1 MCGCNRTANS
11 RVQGRVVQGR
21 DVQGRVAQSR
31 VAPPPDVNPRQM
43 ARLRGRGVP
52 AVAPLP
58 TYNADTAVWGASLWR
73 ILHTMAEYSDKSS
86 VVSLWNNLLHL
97 LNTYIPCV
105 QCRQH
110 FSSYLQNNPVDVS
123 DRGALSLW
131 MFTLHNDVNGRLGKP
146 QLDYSSLP
154 GILFGNRESLLTDL
168 LPIIPTLS
176 VSFPTEVLD
185 ALLAIV
191 NELVRP

>member
-1 MCGCNRTANS
+1 MCGCNRTVNS

-21 DVQGRVAQSR
+21 VVQGRVA
-31 VAPPPDVNPRQM
+31 PPPVVNPRQM

-73 ILHTMAEYSDKSS
+73 ILHT
-86 VVSLWNNLLHL
+86 NNLLHL